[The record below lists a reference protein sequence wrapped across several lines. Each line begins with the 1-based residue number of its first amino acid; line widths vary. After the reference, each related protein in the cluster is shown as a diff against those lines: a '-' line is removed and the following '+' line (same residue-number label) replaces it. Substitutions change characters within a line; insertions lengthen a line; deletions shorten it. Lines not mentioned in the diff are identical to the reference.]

1 MSNYD
6 NDASARL
13 QPSTIHTLGVWLLI
27 LSILGGVILCIIAI
41 AQMADTYRYDEIE
54 LTGLIT
60 GVLCIF
66 GGLMSYYIFAAIAK
80 HLYQQE
86 RILAK
91 MDALL
96 GQPPLAGG
104 GAKKYKYIEE

>member
-27 LSILGGVILCIIAI
+27 LSILGGVILCLIAI
-41 AQMADTYRYDEIE
+41 AQIADTYRYDEVE

-96 GQPPLAGG
+96 GQAPQTED
-104 GAKKYKYIEE
+104 AKKYIEE

>member
-27 LSILGGVILCIIAI
+27 LSILGGVILLLVAL
-41 AQMADTYRYDEIE
+41 ARLATHMGYDEVE
-54 LTGLIT
+54 LTGFII

-96 GQPPLAGG
+96 GQPPLAGE
-104 GAKKYKYIEE
+104 AKKYKYIEE